1 MKKTIIALLC
11 IVHCALCI
19 DLVAQN
25 DREAERRV
33 KVVVSELKQSAYEG
47 RFTLLYYNAQSET
60 TDKQSGD
67 LTIKGNKFRMT
78 LGANETKFD
87 GRTQWVFVS
96 EYNEVSITEP
106 TKEELR
112 EINPLAMIEYYVSKD
127 KISQGEDGAIN
138 FYPTDPKESEYFRI
152 ELRLNKVNLPTRLVI
167 YQKNGD
173 KITLVWDSLNKTKVS
188 DDYFVFDVMKYPNVE
203 VNDLR

>member
-1 MKKTIIALLC
+1 MKKIIFILFAVLP
-11 IVHCALCI
+11 
-19 DLVAQN
+19 LVLFAQN

-33 KVVVSELKQSAYEG
+33 KSVVSELKQSTYEG

-78 LGANETKFD
+78 LGSNETKFD
-87 GRTQWVFVS
+87 GKTQWVFIS
-96 EYNEVSITEP
+96 EYNEVSVTEP

-112 EINPLAMIEYYVSKD
+112 EINPLAMIEYYVEKD
-127 KISQGEDGAIN
+127 KISQGDDGVIN
-138 FYPTDPKESEYFRI
+138 FYPTDPKNSEYFRI
-152 ELRLNKVNLPTRLVI
+152 ELRLNKVNLPARLVI
-167 YQKNGD
+167 HQKNGD

-188 DDYFVFDVMKYPNVE
+188 DEYFTFDVVKYPNVE

>member
-1 MKKTIIALLC
+1 MGMKKILFIFLIAFLPLYMF
-11 IVHCALCI
+11 
-19 DLVAQN
+19 AQN

-33 KVVVSELKQSAYEG
+33 KAVVSELKQSVYEG

-78 LGANETKFD
+78 LGSNETKFD

-106 TKEELR
+106 TTDELK
-112 EINPLAMIEYYVSKD
+112 EINPLAMIEHYVVKD

-138 FYPTDPKESEYFRI
+138 FYPTDPKSSEYFRI
-152 ELRLNKVNLPTRLVI
+152 ELRLNKSNLPTRLVI
-167 YQKNGD
+167 HQKNGD
-173 KITLVWDSLNKTKVS
+173 KITLVWDSLNKTKV
-188 DDYFVFDVMKYPNVE
+188 DDTYFYFDVAKYPNVE

>member
-1 MKKTIIALLC
+1 MKKILFILFAVLPFVLF
-11 IVHCALCI
+11 
-19 DLVAQN
+19 AQN

-33 KVVVSELKQSAYEG
+33 KSVVSELKQSVYEG

-96 EYNEVSITEP
+96 EYNEVSVTEP

-112 EINPLAMIEYYVSKD
+112 EINPLAMIEYYVEKD

-138 FYPTDPKESEYFRI
+138 FYPTDPKSSEYFRI
-152 ELRLNKVNLPTRLVI
+152 ELRLNKSNLPTRLVI
-167 YQKNGD
+167 HQKNGD
-173 KITLVWDSLNKTKVS
+173 KITLVWDSLNKTKV
-188 DDYFVFDVMKYPNVE
+188 DDAYFYFDVAKYPNVE

>member
-1 MKKTIIALLC
+1 MKKIIFILFAVLPFVLF
-11 IVHCALCI
+11 
-19 DLVAQN
+19 AQN

-33 KVVVSELKQSAYEG
+33 KAVVSELKQSAYDG

-152 ELRLNKVNLPTRLVI
+152 ELRLNKANLPTRLVI
-167 YQKNGD
+167 YQTNGD
-173 KITLVWDSLNKTKVS
+173 KITLVWDSLNKTKVN
-188 DDYFVFDVMKYPNVE
+188 DDYFVLDVAKYPNVE

>member
-1 MKKTIIALLC
+1 MKKILFILFAVLPFVLF
-11 IVHCALCI
+11 
-19 DLVAQN
+19 AQN

-33 KVVVSELKQSAYEG
+33 KAVVSELKQSVYEG
-47 RFTLLYYNAQSET
+47 RFTLLYYNAQTET

-96 EYNEVSITEP
+96 EYNEVSVTEP

-112 EINPLAMIEYYVSKD
+112 EINPLAMIEYYVEKD

-138 FYPTDPKESEYFRI
+138 FYPTDPKSSEYFRI
-152 ELRLNKVNLPTRLVI
+152 ELRLDKMNLPTRLVI
-167 YQKNGD
+167 HQKNGD
-173 KITLVWDSLNKTKVS
+173 KITLVWDSLNKAKV
-188 DDYFVFDVMKYPNVE
+188 DDAYFYFDVAKYPNVE

>member
-1 MKKTIIALLC
+1 MKKIIFILFTVLPF
-11 IVHCALCI
+11 VLF
-19 DLVAQN
+19 AQN
-25 DREAERRV
+25 DKEAERRV
-33 KVVVSELKQSAYEG
+33 KAVVSELKQSAYEG

-60 TDKQSGD
+60 TDKESGD

-87 GRTQWVFVS
+87 GRTQWMFVS

-112 EINPLAMIEYYVSKD
+112 EINPLAMIEYYVAKD

-152 ELRLNKVNLPTRLVI
+152 ELRLNKANLPTRLVI

-188 DDYFVFDVMKYPNVE
+188 DDYFVFEVTKYPNVE

>member
-1 MKKTIIALLC
+1 MKKIIFILFAVLPFVLF
-11 IVHCALCI
+11 
-19 DLVAQN
+19 AQN

-33 KVVVSELKQSAYEG
+33 KVVVSELKQSAYDG

-87 GRTQWVFVS
+87 GRTQWIFVS

-152 ELRLNKVNLPTRLVI
+152 ELRLNKANLPTRLVI

-173 KITLVWDSLNKTKVS
+173 KITLVWDSLNKTKVN
-188 DDYFVFDVMKYPNVE
+188 DDYFVLDVAKYPNVE

>member
-1 MKKTIIALLC
+1 MKKIIFILFAVLPFVLF
-11 IVHCALCI
+11 
-19 DLVAQN
+19 AQN

-67 LTIKGNKFRMT
+67 LTIMGNKFRMT

-138 FYPTDPKESEYFRI
+138 FYPTDPKDSEYFRI
-152 ELRLNKVNLPTRLVI
+152 ELRLNKENLPTRLVI

-173 KITLVWDSLNKTKVS
+173 KITLVWDSLNKTKVN
-188 DDYFVFDVMKYPNVE
+188 DDYFVLDVAKYPNVE

>member
-1 MKKTIIALLC
+1 MGMKKILFILFAVLP
-11 IVHCALCI
+11 
-19 DLVAQN
+19 LVLFAQN

-33 KVVVSELKQSAYEG
+33 KAVVSELKQSAYEG

-112 EINPLAMIEYYVSKD
+112 EINPLAMIEYYVAKD
-127 KISQGEDGAIN
+127 KISQGDNGVIN
-138 FYPTDPKESEYFRI
+138 FYPIEPKGSEYFRI
-152 ELRLNKVNLPTRLVI
+152 ELRLNQLNLPTRLVI
-167 YQKNGD
+167 HQKNGD
-173 KITLVWDSLNKTKVS
+173 KITLVWDSLNKTKV
-188 DDYFVFDVMKYPNVE
+188 DDAYFYFDVAKYPNVE

>member
-1 MKKTIIALLC
+1 MKKIIFILFAVLPFVLF
-11 IVHCALCI
+11 
-19 DLVAQN
+19 AQN

-33 KVVVSELKQSAYEG
+33 KAVVSELKQSAYDG

-106 TKEELR
+106 IKEELR

-152 ELRLNKVNLPTRLVI
+152 ELRLNKANLPTRLVI

-173 KITLVWDSLNKTKVS
+173 KITLVWDSLNKTKVN
-188 DDYFVFDVMKYPNVE
+188 DDYFVLDVAKYPNVE

>member
-1 MKKTIIALLC
+1 MKKIIILLFC
-11 IVHCALCI
+11 ILHFAFCI

-25 DREAERRV
+25 DKEAERRV
-33 KVVVSELKQSAYEG
+33 KAVVSELKQSVYEG

-60 TDKQSGD
+60 TNKESGN

-87 GRTQWVFVS
+87 GKTQWVFVS

-106 TKEELR
+106 TEEELR
-112 EINPLAMIEYYVSKD
+112 EINPLAMIEYYVTKE

-138 FYPTDPKESEYFRI
+138 FYPTEPKGSEYFRI
-152 ELRLNKVNLPTRLVI
+152 ELRLNKANLPTRLVI
-167 YQKNGD
+167 HQKNGD
-173 KITLVWDSLNKTKVS
+173 KITLVWDSLNKTKVG
-188 DDYFVFDVMKYPNVE
+188 DEYFAFDVAKYPNVE

>member
-1 MKKTIIALLC
+1 MKKILFIFLIAFLPLYMF
-11 IVHCALCI
+11 
-19 DLVAQN
+19 AQN

-33 KVVVSELKQSAYEG
+33 KAVVSELKQSVYEG

-78 LGANETKFD
+78 LGSNETKFD
-87 GRTQWVFVS
+87 GKTQWIFVS
-96 EYNEVSITEP
+96 EFNEVSITEP
-106 TKEELR
+106 TTDELK
-112 EINPLAMIEYYVSKD
+112 EINPLAMIEHYVVKD

-138 FYPTDPKESEYFRI
+138 FYPTDPKSSEYFRI
-152 ELRLNKVNLPTRLVI
+152 ELRLNKSNLPTRLVI
-167 YQKNGD
+167 HQKNGD
-173 KITLVWDSLNKTKVS
+173 KITLVWDSLNKTKA
-188 DDYFVFDVMKYPNVE
+188 DDTYFYFDVAKYPNVE

>member
-1 MKKTIIALLC
+1 MKKILFILFAVLP
-11 IVHCALCI
+11 
-19 DLVAQN
+19 LVLFAQN
-25 DREAERRV
+25 DKEAERRV
-33 KVVVSELKQSAYEG
+33 KAVVSELKLSAYEG
-47 RFTLLYYNAQSET
+47 RFTFLYYNAQSET

-112 EINPLAMIEYYVSKD
+112 EINPLAMIEYYVAKD
-127 KISQGEDGAIN
+127 KISQGDNGVIN
-138 FYPTDPKESEYFRI
+138 FYPIEPKGSEYFRI
-152 ELRLNKVNLPTRLVI
+152 ELRLDKMNLPTRLVI
-167 YQKNGD
+167 HQKNGD
-173 KITLVWDSLNKTKVS
+173 KITLVWDSLNKTKV
-188 DDYFVFDVMKYPNVE
+188 DDAYFYFDVAKYPNVE

>member
-1 MKKTIIALLC
+1 MKNILFILFAILPFVLF
-11 IVHCALCI
+11 
-19 DLVAQN
+19 AQN

-33 KVVVSELKQSAYEG
+33 KAVVSELKQSVYEG

-112 EINPLAMIEYYVSKD
+112 EINPLAMIEYYVAKD
-127 KISQGEDGAIN
+127 KISQSDDGAIN
-138 FYPTDPKESEYFRI
+138 FYPTNPKESEYFRI
-152 ELRLNKVNLPTRLVI
+152 ELRLNKSNLPTRLVI
-167 YQKNGD
+167 HQKNGD
-173 KITLVWDSLNKTKVS
+173 KITLVFDSLNKTKVS
-188 DDYFVFDVMKYPNVE
+188 DDCFVFDVVKYPNVE

>member
-1 MKKTIIALLC
+1 MKKIIFILFAVLP
-11 IVHCALCI
+11 
-19 DLVAQN
+19 LVLFAQN

-33 KVVVSELKQSAYEG
+33 KSVVSELKQSTYEG

-78 LGANETKFD
+78 LGSNETKFD

-112 EINPLAMIEYYVSKD
+112 EINPLAMIEYYVAKD
-127 KISQGEDGAIN
+127 KISQSDDGAIN
-138 FYPTDPKESEYFRI
+138 FYPTNPKESEYFRI
-152 ELRLNKVNLPTRLVI
+152 ELRLNKTNLPSRLVI
-167 YQKNGD
+167 HQKNGD
-173 KITLVWDSLNKTKVS
+173 KITLIFDSLNKTKES
-188 DDYFVFDVMKYPNVE
+188 DDCFVFDVVKYPNVE

>member
-1 MKKTIIALLC
+1 MKKIIFILFAVLPFVLF
-11 IVHCALCI
+11 
-19 DLVAQN
+19 AQN

-33 KVVVSELKQSAYEG
+33 KVVVSELKQSAYDG

-152 ELRLNKVNLPTRLVI
+152 ELRLNKANLPTRLVI

-173 KITLVWDSLNKTKVS
+173 KITLVWDSLNKTKVN
-188 DDYFVFDVMKYPNVE
+188 DDYFVLDVAKYPNVE

>member
-1 MKKTIIALLC
+1 MKKIIILLLC

-25 DREAERRV
+25 DKEAERRV
-33 KVVVSELKQSAYEG
+33 KAVVSELKQSAYEG
-47 RFTLLYYNAQSET
+47 KFTLLYYNAQSET
-60 TDKQSGD
+60 MNKESGN

-87 GRTQWVFVS
+87 GKTQWVFVS

-106 TKEELR
+106 TEEELR
-112 EINPLAMIEYYVSKD
+112 EINPLAMIEYYVTKE

-138 FYPTDPKESEYFRI
+138 FYPTEPKESEYFRI
-152 ELRLNKVNLPTRLVI
+152 ELRLNKANLPARLVI
-167 YQKNGD
+167 HQKNGD
-173 KITLVWDSLNKTKVS
+173 KITLVWDSLNKTKVG
-188 DDYFVFDVMKYPNVE
+188 DEYFAFDVAKYPNVE

>member
-1 MKKTIIALLC
+1 MKKIIFILFAVLPFVLF
-11 IVHCALCI
+11 
-19 DLVAQN
+19 AQN

-33 KVVVSELKQSAYEG
+33 KAVVSELKQSAYDG

-87 GRTQWVFVS
+87 GRTQWMFVS

-112 EINPLAMIEYYVSKD
+112 EINPLAMIEYYVAKD

-152 ELRLNKVNLPTRLVI
+152 ELRLNKANLPTRLVI

-173 KITLVWDSLNKTKVS
+173 KITLVWDSLNKTKVN
-188 DDYFVFDVMKYPNVE
+188 DDYFVLDVAKYPNVE